1 MTTRQSTSSLSR
13 SSHVPALTHC
23 IHTLTQEENSVLSLA
38 ATEKLLFSGGQGA
51 HGSDIHVWDLEHFQL
66 KANLKGH
73 LGSILS
79 LSLSDDDGKWLFSS
93 SGDGTVRVWDTTTFK
108 CLYHI
113 HSSQDVGDIFSVVYS
128 QSLNTMYIGCQNTS
142 IQWFDFLD
150 TRHET
155 DVPQSPNITHS
166 LRSQTPLFFEGSKE
180 QPEEQH
186 VIRYSIPDSGIYQ
199 NSHFGYVYCLLLGKV
214 PNVEGEIL
222 FSGSGEGD
230 IKLWKLRKG
239 EPIELWRTLKAGVDA
254 STLTLALHDGFLFCG
269 SQGGNIKIF
278 DLETFQLIRS
288 LIAHEDDVLALVVR
302 AAQVFSASAD
312 GVVKQWNRSFEPL
325 QTWAD
330 HTGSV
335 LSLTSTKDFLISG
348 GSDKLI
354 KLWKINDGPMQV
366 ESVDTA
372 GEDVMLYALEKWIAM
387 PTVSGVPSQL
397 EECRRGAKFL
407 KAVLQQLGAEARLI
421 PGAPGQN
428 PLVYGQFSAR
438 SIKSDDQE
446 QQEPQQHRPLNVLVY
461 GHYDVIAADSKKWD
475 HPPFELT
482 GKDGYLYGRGASD
495 NKGPILACIFAAS
508 ELQEEQQLDVNVKFL
523 IEGEEENGSVGFFQ
537 AVDQNMKLFEEADVI
552 LLSNSYWLGED
563 IPCLTYGLRGVIHST
578 LTITSKNKDLHS
590 GVDGGAVSEP
600 LIDMVKVLSE
610 LVNPDR
616 TAKIPGFY
624 DCIRPLSSHEDALY
638 DPIVEDMFN
647 NPSGQ
652 RHWDPTATGVTKE
665 ELKKKL
671 MARWRTPSLTIH
683 QVDVSG
689 PKNRTVIPRS
699 AKASVSMRIVPD
711 QEVADIT
718 KSFEEHI
725 DIKVVADWWL
735 GDTKNRFFKAA
746 ESAIEQE
753 WGQKPLFIREGGSVP
768 AIRWL
773 EKRLKAAA
781 VHIPMGQ
788 SSDQAHLNNE
798 RIRLQNLNT
807 GKRVIKTFLREL
819 RSLEVAE
826 HTDRSEQRLKP
837 ISKPQETVITAMG
850 EFFEEISAS
859 LIEWIKKQH
868 LFFVATAPIDGRKVN
883 VSPKGYDAL
892 RVINPNRVC
901 YLELTGSGIETQSHL
916 EENGRITVMLCAFD
930 GSPKIVRL
938 WGTGH
943 IHRVDTPEFDELLEA
958 HYQDSDI
965 YNAISKRSIIV
976 VDIDSVG
983 VSCGWAVPYM
993 EFKSER
999 PTHKRYW
1006 KSKTEVDVNDFWIFK
1021 NTFSLD
1027 GLPAMRHERMGPE
1040 WATHDGPQQNR
1051 KKGKGNVVQDL
1062 LKNGSLLANVSLVTL
1077 GAAAGIA
1084 LARRFQ

>member
-1 MTTRQSTSSLSR
+1 
-13 SSHVPALTHC
+13 
-23 IHTLTQEENSVLSLA
+23 
-38 ATEKLLFSGGQGA
+38 
-51 HGSDIHVWDLEHFQL
+51 
-66 KANLKGH
+66 
-73 LGSILS
+73 
-79 LSLSDDDGKWLFSS
+79 
-93 SGDGTVRVWDTTTFK
+93 
-108 CLYHI
+108 
-113 HSSQDVGDIFSVVYS
+113 
-128 QSLNTMYIGCQNTS
+128 
-142 IQWFDFLD
+142 
-150 TRHET
+150 
-155 DVPQSPNITHS
+155 
-166 LRSQTPLFFEGSKE
+166 
-180 QPEEQH
+180 
-186 VIRYSIPDSGIYQ
+186 
-199 NSHFGYVYCLLLGKV
+199 
-214 PNVEGEIL
+214 
-222 FSGSGEGD
+222 
-230 IKLWKLRKG
+230 LWKLNKG
-239 EPIELWRTLKAGVDA
+239 KAIEPLRTLKAGIDA

-302 AAQVFSASAD
+302 GSQVYSASAD
-312 GVVKQWNRSFEPL
+312 GVVKQWNRSFEPQ
-325 QTWAD
+325 QTWKD
-330 HTGSV
+330 HNGSV
-335 LSLTSTKDFLISG
+335 LSLTSTREYLISG

-354 KLWKINDGPMQV
+354 KLWPITKGSTQTESV
-366 ESVDTA
+366 ESA
-372 GEDVMLYALEKWIAM
+372 AEDVMIYALEKWIAM

-407 KAVLQQLGAEARLI
+407 KAVFQQLGAESRLI

-428 PLVYGQFSAR
+428 PLVYGQFTAAR
-438 SIKSDDQE
+438 SSGSEKRS
-446 QQEPQQHRPLNVLVY
+446 RPLNVLVY
-461 GHYDVIAADSKKWD
+461 GHYDVIAADIKKWD
-475 HPPFELT
+475 HPPFKLT

-537 AVDQNMKLFEEADVI
+537 AVEQNIHLFQEADVI

-578 LTITSKNKDLHS
+578 LTITSKNVDLHS

-616 TAKIPGFY
+616 TTKIPGFY
-624 DCIRPLSSHEDALY
+624 DCIRPLTSHEDALY

-652 RHWDPTATGVTKE
+652 RHWDPLATGVTKE

-671 MARWRTPSLTIH
+671 MARWRNPSLTIH

-718 KSFEEHI
+718 RSFEEHVRKVFGQLDTENEIEI

-735 GDTKNRFFKAA
+735 GDTEDRFFKAA

-798 RIRLQNLNT
+798 RIRLQNLNS

-819 RSLEVAE
+819 RTLEVAP
-826 HTDRSEQRLKP
+826 HS
-837 ISKPQETVITAMG
+837 QE
-850 EFFEEISAS
+850 
-859 LIEWIKKQH
+859 
-868 LFFVATAPIDGRKVN
+868 
-883 VSPKGYDAL
+883 
-892 RVINPNRVC
+892 
-901 YLELTGSGIETQSHL
+901 
-916 EENGRITVMLCAFD
+916 
-930 GSPKIVRL
+930 
-938 WGTGH
+938 
-943 IHRVDTPEFDELLEA
+943 
-958 HYQDSDI
+958 
-965 YNAISKRSIIV
+965 
-976 VDIDSVG
+976 
-983 VSCGWAVPYM
+983 
-993 EFKSER
+993 
-999 PTHKRYW
+999 
-1006 KSKTEVDVNDFWIFK
+1006 
-1021 NTFSLD
+1021 
-1027 GLPAMRHERMGPE
+1027 
-1040 WATHDGPQQNR
+1040 
-1051 KKGKGNVVQDL
+1051 
-1062 LKNGSLLANVSLVTL
+1062 
-1077 GAAAGIA
+1077 
-1084 LARRFQ
+1084 

>member
-1 MTTRQSTSSLSR
+1 MTDRQTMSSLSR
-13 SSHVPALTHC
+13 SSSMHALSNNASHC
-23 IHTLTQEENSVLSLA
+23 LHTLTQEEDSVLSLA

-51 HGSDIHVWDLEHFQL
+51 HGSDIHVWDLEHFRL
-66 KANLKGH
+66 KTNLKGH
-73 LGSILS
+73 LGSILC
-79 LSLSDDDGKWLFSS
+79 LTLRDDGKWLFSS
-93 SGDGTVRVWDTTTFK
+93 SGDGTVRVWDTETFK
-108 CLYHI
+108 CIYHI
-113 HSSQDVGDIFSVVYS
+113 HSSQDVGDVFSIVFS
-128 QSLNTMYIGCQNTS
+128 SSLNTMYIGCQNTS
-142 IQWFDFLD
+142 IQWFDFSD
-150 TRHET
+150 ARQ
-155 DVPQSPNITHS
+155 DVLQSPNITHS
-166 LRSQTPLFFEGSKE
+166 LRNHDTPQFFEGSSNAKK
-180 QPEEQH
+180 PEEQ
-186 VIRYSIPDSGIYQ
+186 VTRYSIPDSSIFQ

-230 IKLWKLRKG
+230 IKLWKLQKG
-239 EPIELWRTLKAGVDA
+239 KPIEPWKTLKAGVDA

-302 AAQVFSASAD
+302 GSQVYSASAD

-325 QTWAD
+325 QTWND
-330 HTGSV
+330 HSGSV
-335 LSLTSTKDFLISG
+335 LSLTSTQNYLISG

-354 KLWKINDGPMQV
+354 KIWSIAKGNLQAEP
-366 ESVDTA
+366 VDSA
-372 GEDVMLYALEKWIAM
+372 AEDVMLYALEKWISM
-387 PTVSGVPSQL
+387 PTVSGVPAQL

-407 KAVLQQLGAEARLI
+407 KAVLQQLGAESRLI
-421 PGAPGQN
+421 PGAPGHN

-438 SIKSDDQE
+438 ADNLE
-446 QQEPQQHRPLNVLVY
+446 QQGRPLNVLVY
-461 GHYDVIAADSKKWD
+461 GHYDVIAADIKKWD
-475 HPPFELT
+475 HPPFKLT

-508 ELQEEQQLDVNVKFL
+508 ELQEQQQLDVNVKFL

-537 AVDQNMKLFEEADVI
+537 AVEQNIKLFEEADVI

-578 LTITSKNKDLHS
+578 LTINSKNVDLHS

-624 DCIRPLSSHEDALY
+624 DCIRPLTSHEDALY

-652 RHWDPTATGVTKE
+652 RHWDPSATGVTKE

-671 MARWRTPSLTIH
+671 MARWRNPSLTIH

-718 KSFEEHI
+718 KSFEEHVRNVFGQLDTENDIEI

-735 GDTKNRFFKAA
+735 GDTEDRFFKAA

-798 RIRLQNLNT
+798 RIRLQNLNS
-807 GKRVIKTFLREL
+807 GKRVIKAFLKGL
-819 RSLEVAE
+819 R
-826 HTDRSEQRLKP
+826 T
-837 ISKPQETVITAMG
+837 
-850 EFFEEISAS
+850 
-859 LIEWIKKQH
+859 
-868 LFFVATAPIDGRKVN
+868 
-883 VSPKGYDAL
+883 
-892 RVINPNRVC
+892 
-901 YLELTGSGIETQSHL
+901 
-916 EENGRITVMLCAFD
+916 
-930 GSPKIVRL
+930 
-938 WGTGH
+938 
-943 IHRVDTPEFDELLEA
+943 LEA
-958 HYQDSDI
+958 AQS
-965 YNAISKRSIIV
+965 
-976 VDIDSVG
+976 
-983 VSCGWAVPYM
+983 
-993 EFKSER
+993 
-999 PTHKRYW
+999 
-1006 KSKTEVDVNDFWIFK
+1006 
-1021 NTFSLD
+1021 
-1027 GLPAMRHERMGPE
+1027 
-1040 WATHDGPQQNR
+1040 
-1051 KKGKGNVVQDL
+1051 
-1062 LKNGSLLANVSLVTL
+1062 
-1077 GAAAGIA
+1077 
-1084 LARRFQ
+1084 

>member
-1 MTTRQSTSSLSR
+1 MLFKAVRAQASLSR
-13 SSHVPALTHC
+13 SSSLQALTQC
-23 IHTLTQEENSVLSLA
+23 MHTLTQEENSVLSLA
-38 ATEKLLFSGGQGA
+38 ATENLLFSGGQGA

-79 LSLSDDDGKWLFSS
+79 LSLRDDGKWLFSS

-128 QSLNTMYIGCQNTS
+128 HTLNTMYIGCQNTS
-142 IQWFDFLD
+142 IQWFDFSD
-150 TRHET
+150 SRP

-166 LRSQTPLFFEGSKE
+166 LRSQTPQFFEGPSKSRE
-180 QPEEQH
+180 PEEQ
-186 VIRYSIPDSGIYQ
+186 VVRYSIPDSGIYQ

-214 PNVEGEIL
+214 PNVEGDVL

-230 IKLWKLRKG
+230 IKLWKLHKG
-239 EPIELWRTLKAGVDA
+239 EPIEPWRTLKAGVDA

-302 AAQVFSASAD
+302 SAQVYSASAD

-325 QTWAD
+325 QTWTD
-330 HTGSV
+330 HNGSV
-335 LSLTSTKDFLISG
+335 LSLTCTKDYLISG
-348 GSDKLI
+348 GSDKCI
-354 KLWKINDGPMQV
+354 KLWSINKRTTQA
-366 ESVDTA
+366 ESIDTVA
-372 GEDVMLYALEKWIAM
+372 EDVMLYALEKWIAM

-407 KAVLQQLGAEARLI
+407 KAVLQQLGAESRLI
-421 PGAPGQN
+421 PGAPGHN

-438 SIKSDDQE
+438 STKSE
-446 QQEPQQHRPLNVLVY
+446 NQQRPLNVLVY

-482 GKDGYLYGRGASD
+482 GKDGYLYGRGVSD

-537 AVDQNMKLFEEADVI
+537 AVDQNIKLFQEADVI

-578 LTITSKNKDLHS
+578 LTITSKNVDLHS

-652 RHWDPTATGVTKE
+652 RHWDPSATGVTKE

-671 MARWRTPSLTIH
+671 MARWRNPSLTIH

-718 KSFEEHI
+718 KSFEEHVRQVFGQLDTENQIEI

-735 GDTKNRFFKAA
+735 GDTKDRFFKAA

-807 GKRVIKTFLREL
+807 GKRVIKTFFKEL
-819 RSLEVAE
+819 RSLEVAPSA
-826 HTDRSEQRLKP
+826 DRE
-837 ISKPQETVITAMG
+837 
-850 EFFEEISAS
+850 
-859 LIEWIKKQH
+859 
-868 LFFVATAPIDGRKVN
+868 
-883 VSPKGYDAL
+883 
-892 RVINPNRVC
+892 
-901 YLELTGSGIETQSHL
+901 
-916 EENGRITVMLCAFD
+916 
-930 GSPKIVRL
+930 
-938 WGTGH
+938 
-943 IHRVDTPEFDELLEA
+943 
-958 HYQDSDI
+958 
-965 YNAISKRSIIV
+965 
-976 VDIDSVG
+976 
-983 VSCGWAVPYM
+983 
-993 EFKSER
+993 
-999 PTHKRYW
+999 
-1006 KSKTEVDVNDFWIFK
+1006 
-1021 NTFSLD
+1021 
-1027 GLPAMRHERMGPE
+1027 
-1040 WATHDGPQQNR
+1040 
-1051 KKGKGNVVQDL
+1051 
-1062 LKNGSLLANVSLVTL
+1062 
-1077 GAAAGIA
+1077 
-1084 LARRFQ
+1084 

>member
-1 MTTRQSTSSLSR
+1 MTDRQDTSSLSR
-13 SSHVPALTHC
+13 SSSMHAAQPQTHC
-23 IHTLTQEENSVLSLA
+23 NHTLTQDEDSVLSLA

-51 HGSDIHVWDLEHFQL
+51 HRSDIHVWDLEHFQL
-66 KANLKGH
+66 VANLKGH
-73 LGSILS
+73 LGSILCMT
-79 LSLSDDDGKWLFSS
+79 LREDGKWLLSS

-113 HSSQDVGDIFSVVYS
+113 HSSQDVGDVFSIVFS
-128 QSLNTMYIGCQNTS
+128 DALNIMYIGCQNTS
-142 IQWFDFLD
+142 IQWFDFSD
-150 TRHET
+150 
-155 DVPQSPNITHS
+155 DKANAPQSPNITHT
-166 LRSQTPLFFEGSKE
+166 LRSHTPRFFVGSSKDKE
-180 QPEEQH
+180 PEEL
-186 VIRYSIPDSGIYQ
+186 VTRYSIPDSCIYQ

-214 PNVEGEIL
+214 PNIEGEIL

-230 IKLWKLRKG
+230 IKLWKLHKG
-239 EPIELWRTLKAGVDA
+239 KGIEPWRTLKAGVDA

-302 AAQVFSASAD
+302 GSQVYSASAD

-325 QTWAD
+325 QTWRN
-330 HTGSV
+330 HSGSV
-335 LSLTSTKDFLISG
+335 LSLTSTRDFLISG

-354 KLWKINDGPMQV
+354 KLWGIGKSSSQA
-366 ESVDTA
+366 ETVDSA
-372 GEDVMLYALEKWIAM
+372 AEDVMLFALEKWIAM

-407 KAVLQQLGAEARLI
+407 KAVFQQLGAEARLI
-421 PGAPGQN
+421 PGAPGHN

-438 SIKSDDQE
+438 STKTEE
-446 QQEPQQHRPLNVLVY
+446 QGRPLNVLFY
-461 GHYDVIAADSKKWD
+461 GHYDVIAADIKKWD
-475 HPPFELT
+475 HPPFKLT

-537 AVDQNMKLFEEADVI
+537 AVEQNIKLFEEADVI

-578 LTITSKNKDLHS
+578 LTINSKNVDLHS
-590 GVDGGAVSEP
+590 GVDGGAVPEP

-624 DCIRPLSSHEDALY
+624 DCIRPLTSHEDALY

-647 NPSGQ
+647 NPAGQ
-652 RHWDPTATGVTKE
+652 RHWDPLATGVTKE
-665 ELKKKL
+665 ELKQKL
-671 MARWRTPSLTIH
+671 MARWRNPSLTIH

-711 QEVADIT
+711 QEVTDIT
-718 KSFEEHI
+718 KSFEEHVRKVFSQLDTENEIEI

-735 GDTKNRFFKAA
+735 GDTEDRFFKAA

-798 RIRLQNLNT
+798 RIRLQNLNS
-807 GKRVIKTFLREL
+807 GKRVVKAFLREL
-819 RSLEVAE
+819 RTLEV
-826 HTDRSEQRLKP
+826 D
-837 ISKPQETVITAMG
+837 
-850 EFFEEISAS
+850 
-859 LIEWIKKQH
+859 
-868 LFFVATAPIDGRKVN
+868 
-883 VSPKGYDAL
+883 
-892 RVINPNRVC
+892 
-901 YLELTGSGIETQSHL
+901 
-916 EENGRITVMLCAFD
+916 NGQ
-930 GSPKIVRL
+930 K
-938 WGTGH
+938 
-943 IHRVDTPEFDELLEA
+943 
-958 HYQDSDI
+958 
-965 YNAISKRSIIV
+965 
-976 VDIDSVG
+976 
-983 VSCGWAVPYM
+983 
-993 EFKSER
+993 
-999 PTHKRYW
+999 
-1006 KSKTEVDVNDFWIFK
+1006 
-1021 NTFSLD
+1021 
-1027 GLPAMRHERMGPE
+1027 
-1040 WATHDGPQQNR
+1040 
-1051 KKGKGNVVQDL
+1051 
-1062 LKNGSLLANVSLVTL
+1062 
-1077 GAAAGIA
+1077 
-1084 LARRFQ
+1084 

>member
-1 MTTRQSTSSLSR
+1 MTTRHDTSSLSR
-13 SSHVPALTHC
+13 SPSLPALSSQAQQC
-23 IHTLTQEENSVLSLA
+23 IHTLTQEEDSVLSLA
-38 ATEKLLFSGGQGA
+38 ATETLLFSGGQGA

-73 LGSILS
+73 LGSILC
-79 LSLSDDDGKWLFSS
+79 LTLREDGKWLFSS
-93 SGDGTVRVWDTTTFK
+93 SGDGTIRVWDTESFH

-113 HSSQDVGDIFSVVYS
+113 HSSQDVGDVFSIVFS
-128 QSLNTMYIGCQNTS
+128 DALNILYIGCQNTS
-142 IQWFDFLD
+142 IQWYDFSD
-150 TRHET
+150 TKAEA
-155 DVPQSPNITHS
+155 PLSPNITHN
-166 LRSQTPLFFEGSKE
+166 LRSHMPRFFEGNSNTRDT
-180 QPEEQH
+180 EEQ
-186 VIRYSIPDSGIYQ
+186 VIRCSISDTCIYQ

-214 PNVEGEIL
+214 PNVEGDIL

-230 IKLWKLRKG
+230 IKLWKLSKG
-239 EPIELWRTLKAGVDA
+239 KPIEPLRTLKAGVDA

-288 LIAHEDDVLALVVR
+288 LIAHEDDVLSLVVR
-302 AAQVFSASAD
+302 GSQVYSASAD

-325 QTWAD
+325 QTWRD
-330 HTGSV
+330 HKGSV
-335 LSLTSTKDFLISG
+335 LSLTSTREYLISG

-354 KLWKINDGPMQV
+354 KLWPIVKASTQV
-366 ESVDTA
+366 ESVESKA
-372 GEDVMLYALEKWIAM
+372 EDVMLYALEKWIAM
-387 PTVSGVPSQL
+387 PTVSGISSQL

-407 KAVLQQLGAEARLI
+407 KAVLQQLGAESRLI
-421 PGAPGQN
+421 PGAPGHN

-438 SIKSDDQE
+438 PTTSEDRV
-446 QQEPQQHRPLNVLVY
+446 RPLNVLVY
-461 GHYDVIAADSKKWD
+461 GHYDVIAADFKKWD
-475 HPPFELT
+475 YPPFQLT

-537 AVDQNMKLFEEADVI
+537 AVEHNIALFQEADVI

-578 LTITSKNKDLHS
+578 LTINSKNVDLHS

-624 DCIRPLSSHEDALY
+624 DCIRPLTPHEDALY

-647 NPSGQ
+647 NPAGQ
-652 RHWDPTATGVTKE
+652 RHWDPLATGVTRD

-671 MARWRTPSLTIH
+671 MARWRNPSLTIH

-718 KSFEEHI
+718 RSFEEHVRKVFSQLDTENDIEI

-735 GDTKNRFFKAA
+735 GDTEDRFFKAA

-798 RIRLQNLNT
+798 RIRLQNLHS
-807 GKRVIKTFLREL
+807 GKRVIKAFLKEL
-819 RSLEVAE
+819 R
-826 HTDRSEQRLKP
+826 T
-837 ISKPQETVITAMG
+837 
-850 EFFEEISAS
+850 
-859 LIEWIKKQH
+859 
-868 LFFVATAPIDGRKVN
+868 
-883 VSPKGYDAL
+883 
-892 RVINPNRVC
+892 
-901 YLELTGSGIETQSHL
+901 
-916 EENGRITVMLCAFD
+916 
-930 GSPKIVRL
+930 
-938 WGTGH
+938 
-943 IHRVDTPEFDELLEA
+943 LEA
-958 HYQDSDI
+958 ASH
-965 YNAISKRSIIV
+965 NLA
-976 VDIDSVG
+976 
-983 VSCGWAVPYM
+983 
-993 EFKSER
+993 
-999 PTHKRYW
+999 
-1006 KSKTEVDVNDFWIFK
+1006 
-1021 NTFSLD
+1021 
-1027 GLPAMRHERMGPE
+1027 
-1040 WATHDGPQQNR
+1040 QQ
-1051 KKGKGNVVQDL
+1051 
-1062 LKNGSLLANVSLVTL
+1062 
-1077 GAAAGIA
+1077 
-1084 LARRFQ
+1084 

>member
-1 MTTRQSTSSLSR
+1 MSTRQDISSLSR
-13 SSHVPALTHC
+13 SSSSHGVSAQTSSCL
-23 IHTLTQEENSVLSLA
+23 HTLTQEENSVLSLA

-79 LSLSDDDGKWLFSS
+79 LTLREDGKWLFSS

-113 HSSQDVGDIFSVVYS
+113 HSSQDVGDVFSVVFS
-128 QSLNTMYIGCQNTS
+128 DALNTMYIGCQNTS
-142 IQWFDFLD
+142 IQWFDFS
-150 TRHET
+150 ESKP
-155 DVPQSPNITHS
+155 DVPHSPNITHS
-166 LRSQTPLFFEGSKE
+166 LRSHTPRFFEGSSDTNE
-180 QPEEQH
+180 PEDQ
-186 VIRYSIPDSGIYQ
+186 VTRYSIPESCIYQ

-230 IKLWKLRKG
+230 IKLWKLHKG
-239 EPIELWRTLKAGVDA
+239 RPIELWKTLKAGVDA

-302 AAQVFSASAD
+302 GSQVYSASAD
-312 GVVKQWNRSFEPL
+312 GVVKQWHRSFEPL
-325 QTWAD
+325 QTWSD
-330 HTGSV
+330 HRGSV
-335 LSLTSTKDFLISG
+335 LSLASTKDYLISG
-348 GSDKLI
+348 GSDKFI
-354 KLWKINDGPMQV
+354 KLWSIKKGNTQAEP
-366 ESVDTA
+366 VDTA
-372 GEDVMLYALEKWIAM
+372 AEDVMLYALEKWIAM

-407 KAVLQQLGAEARLI
+407 KAVLQQLGAESRLI

-438 SIKSDDQE
+438 TSKLNE
-446 QQEPQQHRPLNVLVY
+446 NTRPLNVLVY

-475 HPPFELT
+475 HPPFKLT

-508 ELQEEQQLDVNVKFL
+508 ELQEEQKLDVNVKFL

-537 AVDQNMKLFEEADVI
+537 AVDQNIGLFEEADVI

-578 LTITSKNKDLHS
+578 LTINSKNVDLHS

-624 DCIRPLSSHEDALY
+624 DCIRPLTAHEDALY

-652 RHWDPTATGVTKE
+652 RHWDPLATGVTKE
-665 ELKKKL
+665 ELKHKL
-671 MARWRTPSLTIH
+671 MARWRNPSLTIH

-711 QEVADIT
+711 QEVTEIT
-718 KSFEEHI
+718 KSFEEHVRKVFSQLDTENDIEI

-735 GDTKNRFFKAA
+735 GDIEDRFFKAA
-746 ESAIEQE
+746 EAAIEQE

-773 EKRLKAAA
+773 EKRLKAKA

-798 RIRLQNLNT
+798 RIRLQNLNS
-807 GKRVIKTFLREL
+807 GKRVVKAFLNEL
-819 RSLEVAE
+819 RTLEVA
-826 HTDRSEQRLKP
+826 
-837 ISKPQETVITAMG
+837 
-850 EFFEEISAS
+850 
-859 LIEWIKKQH
+859 QH
-868 LFFVATAPIDGRKVN
+868 N
-883 VSPKGYDAL
+883 
-892 RVINPNRVC
+892 N
-901 YLELTGSGIETQSHL
+901 E
-916 EENGRITVMLCAFD
+916 
-930 GSPKIVRL
+930 
-938 WGTGH
+938 
-943 IHRVDTPEFDELLEA
+943 
-958 HYQDSDI
+958 
-965 YNAISKRSIIV
+965 
-976 VDIDSVG
+976 
-983 VSCGWAVPYM
+983 
-993 EFKSER
+993 
-999 PTHKRYW
+999 
-1006 KSKTEVDVNDFWIFK
+1006 
-1021 NTFSLD
+1021 
-1027 GLPAMRHERMGPE
+1027 
-1040 WATHDGPQQNR
+1040 
-1051 KKGKGNVVQDL
+1051 
-1062 LKNGSLLANVSLVTL
+1062 
-1077 GAAAGIA
+1077 
-1084 LARRFQ
+1084 